1 MMKTL
6 QPIGMVALVA
16 GGVGGV
22 FLLAGGVGGLSKI
35 VLALAI
41 VPVVVLLVMPKFWL
55 GFFAGDLRRLL
66 FRGRGRRQT

>member
-1 MMKTL
+1 MKTL
-6 QPIGMVALVA
+6 QPIGMVVLVA
-16 GGVGGV
+16 GVLGGV

-55 GFFAGDLRRLL
+55 GFFAGDSWRLL
-66 FRGRGRRQT
+66 FRGRGRRQS